1 MRKYITERNQKNK
14 IEIALFVVGGVLLA
28 VGLYLVLARWQGWSP
43 FVSQASK
50 VIDKNNASAKTIN
63 TSPKNNNVPD
73 KSTPSSITKTTQA
86 STQTT
91 NEIPVSSAASS
102 TITRLEQ
109 SNGTVY
115 ISTAIDNSSPGGTCV
130 VTFTNPNDRPITKEF
145 APVSKDSILSCSIS
159 FPDYEFSYLGSWH
172 TAARYYVNDIQTL
185 AEGDITI
192 K

>member
-1 MRKYITERNQKNK
+1 MRKYITEKNQKKK
-14 IEIALFVVGGVLLA
+14 IQIALFVVGGVVLA
-28 VGLYLVLARWQGWSP
+28 IGLYLVLARWQGWSP
-43 FVSQASK
+43 FVSQASN

-63 TSPKNNNVPD
+63 ISPKNNNVPD
-73 KSTPSSITKTTQA
+73 KSSSSTTTKTNQA

-91 NEIPVSSAASS
+91 NEVPVSSATTS

-109 SNGTVY
+109 TNGTVY
-115 ISTAIDNSSPGGTCV
+115 VATVINNSSSGGTCV

-145 APVSKDSILSCSIS
+145 TPASKDGTTSCSIS

-172 TAARYYVNDIQTL
+172 VAAHYYVNDSRTL